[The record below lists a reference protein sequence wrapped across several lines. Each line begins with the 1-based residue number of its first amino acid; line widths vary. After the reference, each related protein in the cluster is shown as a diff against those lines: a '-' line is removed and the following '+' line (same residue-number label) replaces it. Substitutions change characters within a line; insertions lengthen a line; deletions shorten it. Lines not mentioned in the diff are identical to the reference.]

1 MLDAERSVSLL
12 ILLTRALNRGSSK
25 TIFLKF
31 SWSSKLPLELLLDLE
46 GEEVRRQPTSLRT
59 ESLFKSETGSRFEVV
74 DASRGF

>member
-31 SWSSKLPLELLLDLE
+31 SWSSKLPLELLLDFE

-59 ESLFKSETGSRFEVV
+59 EPVSRSETDSRFKVF
-74 DASRGF
+74 DASRGV